1 MTGGYNPS
9 LLKIQAKIRIEFE
22 CASQF
27 MNFSPH
33 LIILGKYLAGEF
45 DNREQALADPAW
57 YVHLRLWQRPVNLFT
72 EDSITLF
79 AEQANI
85 LNLDRPYRQRIMRL
99 MPGHDADAPLHLQY
113 YMLKDPSSLSGAG
126 RNPALL
132 NTLTL
137 DQLDIL
143 PGCILTV
150 TQQTL
155 AHNSYKFAATQPPD
169 TCCSFTYLSQ
179 SIQVSLGFEATAAEF
194 NSYDK
199 GIDSDTGKATW
210 GAILGPYRYTKREQY

>member
-1 MTGGYNPS
+1 MS
-9 LLKIQAKIRIEFE
+9 
-22 CASQF
+22 
-27 MNFSPH
+27 FSPN
-33 LIILGKYLAGEF
+33 LIALGQYLAGKF
-45 DNREQALADPAW
+45 DNREQALADSAW
-57 YVHLRLWQRPVNLFT
+57 FVHLHLWQRPVDLFT

-85 LNLDRPYRQRIMRL
+85 VKLDHPYRQRIMRL
-99 MPGHDADAPLHLQY
+99 MSGSSSDAPLQLQY
-113 YMLKDPSSLSGAG
+113 YMFKDPSAFSGAG
-126 RNPALL
+126 DNPALL
-132 NTLTL
+132 KALTV
-137 DQLDIL
+137 DQLDLL

-155 AHNSYKFAATQPPD
+155 AANSYKFTATQPPN
-169 TCCSFTYLSQ
+169 TRCCFTYLNQ
-179 SIQVSLGFEATAAEF
+179 TVQVSLGFEATAAEF